1 MGSYTFGYSVFEEV
15 GCFVPKLIVI
25 IRIEKKHG
33 GIGIKSMPPL
43 LINDQIKNDNP
54 YIKI

>member
-43 LINDQIKNDNP
+43 LINDQIKNVNDL
-54 YIKI
+54 Y